1 MRARNL
7 NIQVRELLDSTPAVV
22 LIGSRQVGKTTLAR
36 KIGDERNA
44 VYLDLES
51 PSDRAKLADPES
63 YLNEHMGRLVI
74 LDEVHRVP
82 DLFPVLRGRIDEGRR
97 RGIRSEMYLLLGS
110 ASIDLLDRSA
120 ESLAGRV
127 SYVELHPL
135 SLSEVQG
142 ITADPLQTLWVRG
155 GYPDSTLASSESH
168 SYTWRSNFIRTYLE
182 REVPQFSPRKSTE
195 QMRQLWTML
204 AHLQGQVLNASMLA
218 RSIGIDHKTVQ
229 AYVHL
234 LEQLLLVRTLLPWHT
249 NTGKRLTK
257 RPKIYVRDS
266 GILHTILGIRTYDD
280 LLGNPIIG
288 QSWEG
293 FVLQQICAIDS
304 NKLQVWFYRTSGGAE
319 VDLLLQFDNDE
330 QWAIEVKRSSA
341 PSPQRGFYE
350 AIADLKPHRALI
362 VYNGTEKYPLNAT
375 IEAIP
380 LATLLE
386 EIEARLNSHEFIHGK
401 NEVS

>member
-7 NIQVRELLDSTPAVV
+7 NRQVRELLDSTPAVV

-36 KIGDERNA
+36 EIGDERDA

-97 RGIRSEMYLLLGS
+97 REIRNGMYLLLGS
-110 ASIDLLDRSA
+110 ASIELLDRSA
-120 ESLAGRV
+120 ESLAGRI

-142 ITADPLQTLWVRG
+142 ISSNPLQSLWVRG

-218 RSIGIDHKTVQ
+218 RSIGVDYKTVLS
-229 AYVHL
+229 YITL
-234 LEQLLLVRTLLPWHT
+234 LEQLLLVRTLQPWHT
-249 NTGKRLTK
+249 NAGKRLTK
-257 RPKIYVRDS
+257 RPKLYVRDS
-266 GILHTILGIRTYDD
+266 GILHTLLGIRSFDE

-293 FVLQQICAIDS
+293 FVLQQICAVAS
-304 NKLQVWFYRTSGGAE
+304 NNLNISFYRTSGGAE
-319 VDLLLQFDNDE
+319 IDVLLNFDNGE
-330 QWAIEVKRSSA
+330 QWAIEVKRSTA
-341 PSPQRGFYE
+341 PSPRRGFHE
-350 AIADLKPHRALI
+350 AIADLTPQRALV
-362 VYNGTEKYPLNAT
+362 VYNGTEKYPLSPT

-380 LATLLE
+380 LASLLD
-386 EIEARLNSHEFIHGK
+386 EITSRLNFE
-401 NEVS
+401 

>member
-7 NIQVRELLDSTPAVV
+7 NRQVRELLDSTPAVV

-36 KIGDERNA
+36 EIGDERDA

-97 RGIRSEMYLLLGS
+97 RGIRSGMYLLLGS

-120 ESLAGRV
+120 ESLAGRI

-142 ITADPLQTLWVRG
+142 ISSNPLQSLWVRG

-218 RSIGIDHKTVQ
+218 RSIGVDYKTVLS
-229 AYVHL
+229 YITL
-234 LEQLLLVRTLLPWHT
+234 LEQLLLVRTLQPWHT
-249 NTGKRLTK
+249 NAGKRLTK
-257 RPKIYVRDS
+257 RPKLYVRDS
-266 GILHTILGIRTYDD
+266 GILHTLLGIRSFDE

-293 FVLQQICAIDS
+293 FVLQQICAVAS
-304 NKLQVWFYRTSGGAE
+304 NNLNISFYRTSGGAE
-319 VDLLLQFDNDE
+319 IDVLLNFDNGE
-330 QWAIEVKRSSA
+330 QWAIEVKRSTA
-341 PSPQRGFYE
+341 PSPRRGFHE
-350 AIADLKPHRALI
+350 AIADLTPQRALV
-362 VYNGTEKYPLNAT
+362 VYNGTEKYPLSPT

-380 LATLLE
+380 LAILLD
-386 EIEARLNSHEFIHGK
+386 EITSRLNFE
-401 NEVS
+401 